1 MTTPAEPAVR
11 SATSAADLA
20 LAPRSG
26 PESITRFLNAVAP
39 GEVLGAVRHCLP
51 PGATDPVLRLVRAKL
66 KPGRKLTAEYGV
78 LLPGLGG
85 VERRVAVTWVAPGA
99 TAPGPA
105 PDGEVEARRRGVLA
119 PFRRAW
125 IGSDDERMS
134 MSVSPVDD
142 AFPQLVRLHD
152 PGYLVDMLAAAG
164 ATADAGRVT
173 AEDVA
178 VTTVRYRPGQRHVLR
193 VGIGPG
199 GPAWFVKVYR
209 DDTGRFAVDAAARAA
224 TALAA
229 VGDRAPGVSSG
240 GGVYVAADRVAIWP
254 EVTGTSLAD
263 VIVLSG
269 SAAED
274 AVRAAGHALRL
285 MHDAPPG
292 EGLPVRPDAVAQ
304 AGETVRT
311 AQLLDALL
319 PAVGAQLRG
328 EVGRV
333 LETLAGL
340 PAEPPTVTHGDFK
353 CDNLVVNGGRVHLLD
368 FDRCGRG
375 DPAADIGKFLA
386 DLRWWTDVGG
396 HPVEPLHQA
405 FLDAY
410 GVLEPTRFARARA
423 YDALL
428 QLRMAARRM
437 PVQHPDWERRVARSV
452 GIAAATLAVEPAP

>member
-1 MTTPAEPAVR
+1 MPAEPALR
-11 SATSAADLA
+11 SSSSAADLA

-26 PESITRFLNAVAP
+26 PESITRFLNGVAP
-39 GEVLGAVRHCLP
+39 GEVLRAVRHCLP
-51 PGATDPVLRLVRAKL
+51 PEAADPVLRLVRAKL

-78 LLPGLGG
+78 LLPGLDGG
-85 VERRVAVTWVAPGA
+85 ERRVAVTWVAPGA

-105 PDGEVEARRRGVLA
+105 PDEEAEAQRRGVLA

-125 IGSDDERMS
+125 IGSDDQRMS
-134 MSVSPVDD
+134 MSVSPVDG

-152 PGYLVDMLAAAG
+152 PGHLADMLAAAG
-164 ATADAGRVT
+164 ATAGAGRVA

-178 VTTVRYRPGQRHVLR
+178 VATVRYRPGQRHVLR
-193 VGIGPG
+193 VGIGPT
-199 GPAWFVKVYR
+199 GPAWFVKIYR
-209 DDTGRFAVDAAARAA
+209 DDTGRFAVDAAGRAA
-224 TALAA
+224 AALAA
-229 VGDRAPGVSSG
+229 VGDRSPGLSSG
-240 GGVYVAADRVAIWP
+240 GGMYVAADGAAIWP

-269 SAAED
+269 AGAVD

-292 EGLPVRPDAVAQ
+292 EELPARPDAVTQ

-311 AQLLDALL
+311 AQLLDVLL
-319 PAVGAQLRG
+319 PAVGARLRS

-333 LETLAGL
+333 LEALAGL
-340 PAEPPTVTHGDFK
+340 PAEPPTVTHGDFT
-353 CDNLVVNGGRVHLLD
+353 CDNLVVSGGRVHLLD

-386 DLRWWTDVGG
+386 DLRWWAGVGS

-410 GVLEPTRFARARA
+410 GVLDPTRFARARA

-437 PVQHPDWERRVARSV
+437 PVQHPDWERRVARAV
-452 GIAAATLAVEPAP
+452 GVAAATLAEEPAP